1 MRLIIPA
8 IALAL
13 AAGSLATPPSV
24 QGAQARDEIVP
35 TANTIHHRHRH
46 QVRRYHPSFEEAQPR
61 GQIACTPLGC
71 GRIPPNCHPTTAY
84 YPDGTPTGYDAVAC
98 R

>member
-1 MRLIIPA
+1 MRFIIPA
-8 IALAL
+8 TALAL
-13 AAGSLATPPSV
+13 AVAGLVAPPMAPV
-24 QGAQARDEIVP
+24 AQAKDEIV
-35 TANTIHHRHRH
+35 TAKTPHHRHH
-46 QVRRYHPSFEEAQPR
+46 YQARRYYPSFTEAQPR

>member
-1 MRLIIPA
+1 MRAAIPA

-13 AAGSLATPPSV
+13 ATGLLTPAFSGV
-24 QGAQARDEIVP
+24 AQAKDEIVAAAKG
-35 TANTIHHRHRH
+35 THHRHH
-46 QVRRYHPSFEEAQPR
+46 QVRRYHRSFEAEPR

-71 GRIPPNCHPTTAY
+71 GRIPPSCHPTTAY